1 MNIQNLL
8 NSNHKVKKIKI
19 HNNNTY
25 SLMSEIIIKI
35 TLNDIG
41 DSDTVRF
48 TYNDELLPHQSID
61 NDYFVRIPNILNKDI
76 DIYAHYFSSDLYE
89 YEESTEIF
97 SIYDF
102 RELYDFLQK
111 DVKEGL
117 AGTNS
122 YYCYNCGYFE
132 NSIVLNNQNIPICNS
147 CGSTNVLVYNDE
159 YTIQADYDNNRTYD
173 YSIDEIGRLTV
184 QSKLQDS
191 VTTYKNPNYKNY
203 NSKDENKTE
212 KGYFPLSSKYRVKTN
227 TQAPQINQNIDAYW
241 ETDNP
246 KNPIFWEVRIN
257 RRGLSPL
264 ISNGVED
271 GQGNII
277 KDIPLN
283 VYLDYEYVPTSTEY
297 HQHFYGI
304 EGQTTEPKT
313 MNIFEGTNLHTI
325 NNKFN
330 QDNYKLINWGN
341 PYDNRHTMFVNHD
354 LVIPVD
360 FNDFVPS
367 KINNAETCDWSKNIC
382 YNYWAYTPLISFNSQ
397 DNRGYCSKIINNLKD
412 GAWYTLKFYIFLPS
426 YLNSGLFDSAF
437 DVQVITN
444 YLSDEPIIYK
454 IDDNFIKQDNVL
466 KDQWIYHEVPFEATE
481 SIMIRI
487 YGPNFV
493 SGFNNTIFFTNML
506 LQKMPRYSPT
516 IKYTNRGIFL
526 LDTDDNTLKNNYIYK
541 PISEK
546 KAPTNVDDSE
556 SDISWTSIKSSELP
570 IPFGKVYIS
579 SNNNMNLYY
588 DRLTTKLYYEHLP
601 FDEDSNNPPIF
612 QCETREIGDSHRVLV
627 TNNTNIINVIED
639 EETENKILT
648 IAYDDFITAV
658 KGPNNKFVISFKDSN
673 NVLINDGNAIA
684 SICDM
689 NKQLLTFED
698 DTTLTL
704 ERQNVE
710 SGYVIW
716 NADLTEIPINNENEF
731 YYLKIEYTNECS
743 YKNETEYIR
752 FIVIEEELYI
762 NIDSIR
768 GATEENGTYIVNDS
782 DNFPLKIIANI
793 HNQNTLVTDRG
804 YCELSINDELNQ
816 STLVDYDGECD
827 FYLDLEDISC
837 GTYTIKIEYYR
848 EYNNA
853 LCFKYFDLTVVEGAC
868 DARPR
873 IPIEFKIFKEGKITS
888 IGDENYFECDYNDCI
903 LFDITT
909 GPHSEFLL
917 EVWRDPI
924 YNNDNEMIDGELI
937 IHQNILNVNQLD
949 YTFFDSEFS
958 EVNKEE
964 DVTHYY
970 LVKTSNMEDTN
981 GNIIKNKYRDHTR
994 TLCVTKK
1001 ANTDRYEIPL
1011 NTN

>member
-1 MNIQNLL
+1 
-8 NSNHKVKKIKI
+8 
-19 HNNNTY
+19 
-25 SLMSEIIIKI
+25 
-35 TLNDIG
+35 
-41 DSDTVRF
+41 
-48 TYNDELLPHQSID
+48 
-61 NDYFVRIPNILNKDI
+61 
-76 DIYAHYFSSDLYE
+76 
-89 YEESTEIF
+89 
-97 SIYDF
+97 
-102 RELYDFLQK
+102 
-111 DVKEGL
+111 
-117 AGTNS
+117 
-122 YYCYNCGYFE
+122 
-132 NSIVLNNQNIPICNS
+132 
-147 CGSTNVLVYNDE
+147 
-159 YTIQADYDNNRTYD
+159 
-173 YSIDEIGRLTV
+173 
-184 QSKLQDS
+184 
-191 VTTYKNPNYKNY
+191 
-203 NSKDENKTE
+203 
-212 KGYFPLSSKYRVKTN
+212 
-227 TQAPQINQNIDAYW
+227 
-241 ETDNP
+241 
-246 KNPIFWEVRIN
+246 
-257 RRGLSPL
+257 
-264 ISNGVED
+264 
-271 GQGNII
+271 
-277 KDIPLN
+277 
-283 VYLDYEYVPTSTEY
+283 
-297 HQHFYGI
+297 
-304 EGQTTEPKT
+304 
-313 MNIFEGTNLHTI
+313 
-325 NNKFN
+325 
-330 QDNYKLINWGN
+330 
-341 PYDNRHTMFVNHD
+341 
-354 LVIPVD
+354 
-360 FNDFVPS
+360 
-367 KINNAETCDWSKNIC
+367 
-382 YNYWAYTPLISFNSQ
+382 
-397 DNRGYCSKIINNLKD
+397 
-412 GAWYTLKFYIFLPS
+412 
-426 YLNSGLFDSAF
+426 
-437 DVQVITN
+437 
-444 YLSDEPIIYK
+444 
-454 IDDNFIKQDNVL
+454 
-466 KDQWIYHEVPFEATE
+466 
-481 SIMIRI
+481 
-487 YGPNFV
+487 
-493 SGFNNTIFFTNML
+493 
-506 LQKMPRYSPT
+506 
-516 IKYTNRGIFL
+516 
-526 LDTDDNTLKNNYIYK
+526 
-541 PISEK
+541 
-546 KAPTNVDDSE
+546 
-556 SDISWTSIKSSELP
+556 
-570 IPFGKVYIS
+570 
-579 SNNNMNLYY
+579 
-588 DRLTTKLYYEHLP
+588 
-601 FDEDSNNPPIF
+601 
-612 QCETREIGDSHRVLV
+612 
-627 TNNTNIINVIED
+627 
-639 EETENKILT
+639 
-648 IAYDDFITAV
+648 
-658 KGPNNKFVISFKDSN
+658 
-673 NVLINDGNAIA
+673 
-684 SICDM
+684 M

-731 YYLKIEYTNECS
+731 YYLKVEYTNKCS

-816 STLVDYDGECD
+816 STLVDYNGECD

-964 DVTHYY
+964 DVTHCY

>member
-8 NSNHKVKKIKI
+8 NGSHKIKKIKI
-19 HNNNTY
+19 HNINTY
-25 SLMSEIIIKI
+25 SLMSEIIVKI

-41 DSDTVRF
+41 GSDTVRF

-159 YTIQADYDNNRTYD
+159 YTIQTDYDNNRTYD

-382 YNYWAYTPLISFNSQ
+382 YNYWTYTPLTSFNSQ
-397 DNRGYCSKIINNLKD
+397 DNRGYCSKIINNLRD
-412 GAWYTLKFYIFLPS
+412 GAW
-426 YLNSGLFDSAF
+426 
-437 DVQVITN
+437 
-444 YLSDEPIIYK
+444 
-454 IDDNFIKQDNVL
+454 
-466 KDQWIYHEVPFEATE
+466 
-481 SIMIRI
+481 
-487 YGPNFV
+487 
-493 SGFNNTIFFTNML
+493 
-506 LQKMPRYSPT
+506 
-516 IKYTNRGIFL
+516 
-526 LDTDDNTLKNNYIYK
+526 
-541 PISEK
+541 
-546 KAPTNVDDSE
+546 
-556 SDISWTSIKSSELP
+556 
-570 IPFGKVYIS
+570 
-579 SNNNMNLYY
+579 
-588 DRLTTKLYYEHLP
+588 
-601 FDEDSNNPPIF
+601 
-612 QCETREIGDSHRVLV
+612 
-627 TNNTNIINVIED
+627 
-639 EETENKILT
+639 
-648 IAYDDFITAV
+648 
-658 KGPNNKFVISFKDSN
+658 
-673 NVLINDGNAIA
+673 
-684 SICDM
+684 
-689 NKQLLTFED
+689 
-698 DTTLTL
+698 
-704 ERQNVE
+704 
-710 SGYVIW
+710 
-716 NADLTEIPINNENEF
+716 
-731 YYLKIEYTNECS
+731 
-743 YKNETEYIR
+743 
-752 FIVIEEELYI
+752 
-762 NIDSIR
+762 
-768 GATEENGTYIVNDS
+768 
-782 DNFPLKIIANI
+782 
-793 HNQNTLVTDRG
+793 
-804 YCELSINDELNQ
+804 
-816 STLVDYDGECD
+816 
-827 FYLDLEDISC
+827 
-837 GTYTIKIEYYR
+837 
-848 EYNNA
+848 
-853 LCFKYFDLTVVEGAC
+853 
-868 DARPR
+868 
-873 IPIEFKIFKEGKITS
+873 
-888 IGDENYFECDYNDCI
+888 
-903 LFDITT
+903 
-909 GPHSEFLL
+909 
-917 EVWRDPI
+917 
-924 YNNDNEMIDGELI
+924 
-937 IHQNILNVNQLD
+937 
-949 YTFFDSEFS
+949 
-958 EVNKEE
+958 
-964 DVTHYY
+964 
-970 LVKTSNMEDTN
+970 
-981 GNIIKNKYRDHTR
+981 
-994 TLCVTKK
+994 
-1001 ANTDRYEIPL
+1001 
-1011 NTN
+1011 